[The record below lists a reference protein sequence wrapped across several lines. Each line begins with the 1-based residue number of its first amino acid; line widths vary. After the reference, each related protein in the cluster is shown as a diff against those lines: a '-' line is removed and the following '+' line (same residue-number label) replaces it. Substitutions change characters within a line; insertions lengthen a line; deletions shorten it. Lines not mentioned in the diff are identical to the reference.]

1 MGLVGF
7 VDRPTIGARSAPVRE
22 VFWTAIKSEFRRWTR
37 EWRLSASDGA
47 EHSPHNSLLLM
58 PRAEPS
64 HCARYGGTARRIPAL
79 PGETTITLTFIPTMP
94 ALKTL
99 RELLVDE
106 LRDLHNAENQLVKA
120 LPKMAKAA
128 SHDELKEGFEEHLEQ
143 TRDHVD
149 RLDRCFK
156 ILGAAA
162 KGKTCHAMKGL
173 VEEGKEAIE
182 EDAPDAIRDAKL
194 IGAAQRVEHYEIAAY
209 GTARAFA
216 QTLGETKVADL
227 LQATLDEEGE
237 TDKKL
242 TALAETINEEA
253 HAIDQEEEE
262 EQ

>member
-1 MGLVGF
+1 MKL
-7 VDRPTIGARSAPVRE
+7 
-22 VFWTAIKSEFRRWTR
+22 
-37 EWRLSASDGA
+37 
-47 EHSPHNSLLLM
+47 
-58 PRAEPS
+58 
-64 HCARYGGTARRIPAL
+64 
-79 PGETTITLTFIPTMP
+79 ETL
-94 ALKTL
+94 
-99 RELLVDE
+99 EDLLVSE
-106 LRDLHNAENQLVKA
+106 LRDLYSAENQLIKA

-143 TRDHVD
+143 TREHVD

-156 ILGAAA
+156 LLGTAA
-162 KGKTCHAMKGL
+162 KGKKCHAMEGL

-216 QTLGETKVADL
+216 QTLGETKIADL
-227 LQATLDEEGE
+227 LQETLDEEGE

-253 HAIDQEEEE
+253 NASGGEEEE
-262 EQ
+262 